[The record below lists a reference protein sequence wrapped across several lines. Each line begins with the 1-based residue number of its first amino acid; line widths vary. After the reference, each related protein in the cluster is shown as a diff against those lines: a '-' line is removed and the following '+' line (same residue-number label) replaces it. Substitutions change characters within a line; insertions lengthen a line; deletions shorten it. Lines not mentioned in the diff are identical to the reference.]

1 MSRIKFQYRVVDRN
15 TGKTINIH
23 PNRED
28 ARETKRDW
36 KAEGFDVAIVQ
47 SKYVHLIDREVR

>member
-1 MSRIKFQYRVVDRN
+1 MSRIKYSYTVIDRQS
-15 TGKTINIH
+15 GKTLNIH

-28 ARETKRDW
+28 ARSTKRDW